1 MPSLTRMSAEDRA
14 FWLSFHLLP
23 PLFPLLVMLRH
34 CPYQGKNKIKREGL
48 EVAIIVGLAER
59 EVGVKRI
66 TKTAKSV
73 VFCHILVP

>member
-1 MPSLTRMSAEDRA
+1 
-14 FWLSFHLLP
+14 
-23 PLFPLLVMLRH
+23 MLRH